1 MHSLEILI
9 KVLESSN
16 HEFRIKDAKGNIAY
30 CSPLFNEMVT
40 NLVKYDESI
49 FQYQETFFEISIKS
63 ILLDENY
70 TIEELV
76 DVSKYIQKIEEQ
88 KEDKITT
95 LPNRNK
101 IEDYLVLNYKSE
113 TPFII
118 VLCDI
123 DDFKVVN
130 DNYGHPVG
138 DLVLNE
144 LGAIFKENMRECD
157 FVGRYGGEEF
167 LMVFKTEKLK
177 IVIERLNR
185 IREEIK
191 RRINYRIIN
200 QELSFSAGIAIYQ
213 QRDEI
218 AEVLKNADQALYY
231 VKNHGKNNNAIY
243 EFIKHDRSF
252 TK

>member
-1 MHSLEILI
+1 MQSLEILM
-9 KVLESSN
+9 KVLESSKS
-16 HEFRIKDAKGNIAY
+16 EFRIKDSRGNIVY
-30 CSPLFNEMVT
+30 DSPLFSKMIT
-40 NLVKYDESI
+40 NSLKYDDFI
-49 FQYQETFFEISIKS
+49 FQYQNLFFEFSIRTVP
-63 ILLDENY
+63 LEETY
-70 TIEELV
+70 TIEQLL

-101 IEDYLVLNYKSE
+101 IEDYLVSNYKSDI
-113 TPFII
+113 PFII

-123 DDFKVVN
+123 DDFKSVN
-130 DNYGHPVG
+130 DEYGHPVG

-144 LGAIFKENMRECD
+144 LGNIFKEHMREND

-177 IVIERLNR
+177 IVMEVLQK
-185 IREEIK
+185 IREDIK
-191 RRINYRIIN
+191 SRIDYKIIN
-200 QELSFSAGIAIYQ
+200 RKLSFSAGIAIYQ

-218 AEVLKNADQALYY
+218 SEVLKNADYALYY
-231 VKNHGKNNNAIY
+231 VKQHGKNDNAVY

-252 TK
+252 KK